1 MALILFSCS
10 PEDNTAGINQ
20 TDAITNQL
28 TKDLKLDQ
36 FKNQTFANNLVVNW
50 ESIKKI
56 EKDGVE
62 IYEIEVEE
70 KNPTI
75 IKSNLFQSKLKYALI
90 SIKKE
95 NQIYSYL
102 IEIYSGLNHPLYANS
117 IQKID
122 AFTGTL
128 NVYELYGKQIDQLVV
143 INGKSINPYANN
155 ALMPL
160 NDIINRFHL
169 GNKKT
174 ASVPVCYLSEHVYVT
189 YSIYTDHYYN
199 ITVGT
204 ITEKKYAYT
213 TIATYTVDEPMSVPC
228 GESESSYETYKYV
241 TIRNEIIDNVLDPCD
256 RLKTQNS
263 NPDFKAKIDLLKKN
277 TGLLKETGVV
287 QKADGTFLDFV
298 SSSNPNYMTPPAGT
312 NFKGGIHVHINPYP
326 SGKFHP
332 DGSPIMSKPIPIFSP
347 QDIKQ
352 FLETLLNTKTN
363 TILVA
368 DVYSTMVSSSG
379 TYTLKFTGNIADINT
394 NFNWGTDLDDKFK
407 LATKKDGNE
416 LGFLLFLKDNIGIKG
431 ITLYKVNDDGT
442 SEKKSL
448 DAINLLQTTPCQ

>member
-1 MALILFSCS
+1 MVLLFYSCS
-10 PEDNTAGINQ
+10 PEDTTLINP

-28 TKDLKLDQ
+28 KKELKLDQ
-36 FKNQTFANNLVVNW
+36 FKNQTFAKNLVVNW
-50 ESIKKI
+50 ESMKRT
-56 EKDGVE
+56 EKDGIE
-62 IYEIEVEE
+62 IYEIEVKE

-75 IKSNLFQSKLKYALI
+75 VKSNLFQSKLKYELI

-102 IEIYSGLNHPLYANS
+102 IEIYSGLKYSLYTNS
-117 IQKID
+117 IQEIGS
-122 AFTGTL
+122 FTGTL

-143 INGKSINPYANN
+143 NNGKSINPSTNN
-155 ALMPL
+155 VLTPL
-160 NDIINRFHL
+160 NETINRFYL
-169 GNKKT
+169 ENKKT
-174 ASVPVCYLSEHVYVT
+174 SRVPECYLSEHIYVT
-189 YSIYTDHYYN
+189 YSIYTDHYYY
-199 ITVGT
+199 ISVGNS
-204 ITEKKYAYT
+204 TEKTYSYT
-213 TIATYTVDEPMSVPC
+213 TITTYTVDEPMSVPC

-241 TIRNEIIDNVLDPCD
+241 TIRQEIVENLFDPCD
-256 RLKTQNS
+256 KLKAQNS
-263 NPDFKAKIDLLKKN
+263 NPTFKEKIDLLKNN

-287 QKADGTFLDFV
+287 QKADGTFLDYV

-312 NFKGGIHVHINPYP
+312 NFKGGIHVHTNPYP
-326 SGKFHP
+326 SGKFRP
-332 DGSPIMSKPIPIFSP
+332 DGSPIMSKPIPMFSP

-363 TILVA
+363 TIPIA

-394 NFNWGTDLDDKFK
+394 NFNWGTDLNDKFK
-407 LATKKDGNE
+407 LAIKKDGNE

-431 ITLYKVNDDGT
+431 IILYKVNDDGT